1 MRMFYKYLFLPTL
14 IFILW
19 SGTGVAQSIQQMPA
33 FQQFVRYDNGKQFT
47 VDSLSPE
54 GVNVLIFYDPG
65 CGHCQELGYDIA
77 NNWDNWN
84 PNISFYFISMG
95 EQEGVDRYTA
105 QYAKGLDQ
113 KSNVTFLH
121 DPTGEFITLFDPQ
134 NFPSTYIYSAKD
146 RSLIQFYDGVN
157 TTADMQQHLSKWYYV
172 LRCCYQ
178 GLFLSDDFSDDRLR
192 SFIDRYIAV
201 G

>member
-1 MRMFYKYLFLPTL
+1 MFYKYLFLPTL
-14 IFILW
+14 IFLLGSSVGI
-19 SGTGVAQSIQQMPA
+19 AQSIQQMPP
-33 FQQFVRYDNGKQFT
+33 FQQFVRYDNGNSFT
-47 VDSLSPE
+47 VDSLARE

-77 NNWDNWN
+77 KNWDNWS

-95 EQEGVDRYTA
+95 EKEGVDRYTA

-113 KSNVTFLH
+113 KANVTFLQ

-146 RSLIQFYDGVN
+146 KSLIQFYDGVN
-157 TTADMQQHLSKWYYV
+157 TTKNMQQHLSK
-172 LRCCYQ
+172 
-178 GLFLSDDFSDDRLR
+178 
-192 SFIDRYIAV
+192 
-201 G
+201 